1 MSGSVQAT
9 DRLMKELRDIYRSPS
24 FKGGEYRD
32 PCEPGASLVLQGGTW
47 WVSGMDPSLCAQ
59 LAWAESQVLGCCGSA
74 QSGAI
79 ELPVS
84 RWFLLQDS
92 LCQAEDVLQ
101 GSGGGCS
108 LGDGSSPCLVPPPL
122 LTHPFALQVTM
133 QLN

>member
-1 MSGSVQAT
+1 MGLRDGSFAVCSAGVGRVSGFRVLWLGSVGSNRTAQIT
-9 DRLMKELRDIYRSPS
+9 M
-24 FKGGEYRD
+24 
-32 PCEPGASLVLQGGTW
+32 
-47 WVSGMDPSLCAQ
+47 VS
-59 LAWAESQVLGCCGSA
+59 
-74 QSGAI
+74 
-79 ELPVS
+79 
-84 RWFLLQDS
+84 LQDS

>member
-101 GSGGGCS
+101 GSGGVAVCVMGHPPVWS
-108 LGDGSSPCLVPPPL
+108 PPL
-122 LTHPFALQVTM
+122 F
-133 QLN
+133 